1 MYAKVVVRAPAR
13 EREWLLA
20 PGRLLVI
27 GRSVDCD
34 LSVDESS
41 VSRRH
46 ATLAVVDGALHVADL
61 GSSHGLTLR
70 GAKVAEARLRAG
82 ETVQLGGVALQLR
95 GFEPPAVVAAAPAV
109 AALLAAHGATP
120 WPPATDAAQPARQPA
135 QSAARPAPPPPPS
148 SSVDAV
154 AAASGP
160 ELAVGD
166 TLGGYRILGRLGAGG
181 YATVYRAEQVQLGR
195 EVALKVLRA
204 DGAEAGPDAVAAFLR
219 EARAAAAL
227 ADPRLVQVFDL
238 GDDRGQRFLSM
249 ELLRGGSLADAMRR
263 DGPVPW
269 RALLPILRDV
279 AGALQVA
286 HKAGLVHRD
295 VKPANILLTD
305 ERRAKLADLGLVR
318 AAGGAGDRVGTAAYM
333 APEQLTDAPVD
344 GRADVYALGCTVWHA
359 LTGAPPFQGTVKE
372 VVRRKRTET
381 PPPLPPRLGVPATF
395 ERLLRERMLAIDP
408 AARFASAGEVL
419 DELDRIERI
428 GAAPVRRPSLARRAS
443 SGGKGGAIWVGLV
456 VLLVVGA
463 IAFAIWQR
471 RVGG

>member
-34 LSVDESS
+34 LCVDESS

-46 ATLAVVDGALHVADL
+46 ATLVVVDGALHVADL
-61 GSSHGLTLR
+61 GSSHGLMLR

-82 ETVQLGGVALQLR
+82 DTVHLGGVALQLR
-95 GFEPPAVVAAAPAV
+95 GFEPPAVVAAAPAA
-109 AALLAAHGATP
+109 AALLATHGATP
-120 WPPATDAAQPARQPA
+120 WPPAGEQAPSVHQ
-135 QSAARPAPPPPPS
+135 PAPPPPPEA
-148 SSVDAV
+148 DARGG
-154 AAASGP
+154 AAAAP

-204 DGAEAGPDAVAAFLR
+204 AGSEAGPDAVAAFLR

-238 GDDRGQRFLSM
+238 GEDHGQRFLSM

-295 VKPANILLTD
+295 VKPANILLTE

-333 APEQLTDAPVD
+333 APEQLDGAPVD

-372 VVRRKRTET
+372 IVRRKRTEA
-381 PPPLPPRLGVPATF
+381 PPSLPPLLGVPASF
-395 ERLLRERMLAIDP
+395 ERLLRQRMLAVDP
-408 AARFASAGEVL
+408 AERLASAGEVL
-419 DELDRIERI
+419 DELDRIERN
-428 GAAPVRRPSLARRAS
+428 GAAPVRRATVARRAT
-443 SGGKGGAIWVGLV
+443 GGGGGVLWVGFV
-456 VLLVVGA
+456 ALLVVGA

-471 RVGG
+471 LGGG